1 MQINDLVED
10 IIVFVILFGLV
21 NALAVS
27 LYFVIIKSSPKFL
40 RFMSLVVCFLAIT
53 FLQDFL
59 NYFGNVFKFRPLWFI
74 SNIHLTLLIPGLI
87 SVALNFTIAN
97 RSKIFNYLLAIG
109 IIPYLM
115 LIIVRSGFSF
125 SYWFNQH
132 FKTIEALIAVI
143 AIIFLLD
150 KRLINNKKFVLENRF
165 VVAFIFIFIFCF
177 ANKLIWNITLVFNK
191 EFWYKNYKIF
201 FYINLTIISLSS
213 YLLSFLLINYFYLK
227 RRKKTSKRKNN
238 FLKIDESLI
247 NDIEKLKLYRNNN
260 VTIDLIASQ
269 LGVKSI
275 ELSNG
280 IYHFKGLS
288 FNDFIN
294 EMRLNYFIELIG
306 QGKHKEFTIISLA
319 TESGFNSKSTFNR
332 YFKKRYNVTPL
343 EYIKTE
349 LGD

>member
-1 MQINDLVED
+1 M
-10 IIVFVILFGLV
+10 
-21 NALAVS
+21 
-27 LYFVIIKSSPKFL
+27 
-40 RFMSLVVCFLAIT
+40 
-53 FLQDFL
+53 
-59 NYFGNVFKFRPLWFI
+59 
-74 SNIHLTLLIPGLI
+74 
-87 SVALNFTIAN
+87 
-97 RSKIFNYLLAIG
+97 
-109 IIPYLM
+109 
-115 LIIVRSGFSF
+115 
-125 SYWFNQH
+125 
-132 FKTIEALIAVI
+132 
-143 AIIFLLD
+143 
-150 KRLINNKKFVLENRF
+150 
-165 VVAFIFIFIFCF
+165 
-177 ANKLIWNITLVFNK
+177 
-191 EFWYKNYKIF
+191 
-201 FYINLTIISLSS
+201 
-213 YLLSFLLINYFYLK
+213 
-227 RRKKTSKRKNN
+227 
-238 FLKIDESLI
+238 I